1 VAAKY
6 RTDVP
11 DWGGMSRRQPGLEDA
26 LTKASRN
33 GSIETISNLR
43 LSHAIADKVHLCPP
57 SDRRGSIRWIND
69 AIGVAFVM
77 ARFDVSFHELPD
89 IAVQGG
95 AADALF
101 ELGLAYCSG
110 RDGEID
116 LIEAHKWFNLA
127 ALRGNSDAKR
137 YRSELASEMS
147 RDEVGQAQRRAREWL
162 SRH

>member
-1 VAAKY
+1 MGVH
-6 RTDVP
+6 DV
-11 DWGGMSRRQPGLEDA
+11 RR
-26 LTKASRN
+26 R
-33 GSIETISNLR
+33 
-43 LSHAIADKVHLCPP
+43 
-57 SDRRGSIRWIND
+57 
-69 AIGVAFVM
+69 
-77 ARFDVSFHELPD
+77 
-89 IAVQGG
+89 GG

-127 ALRGNSDAKR
+127 ALRGNGDAKR

-147 RDEVGQAQRRAREWL
+147 RAEIGQAQRRAREWL